1 MLLFHKNV
9 VTLDPCYSDCV
20 CGRKSTFVT
29 WSIGISLGITT
40 KENKYG
46 VDNPL
51 QRVDFFWKG
60 KLGFV
65 FLYLVS
71 VSAFCPGT
79 LQMQVE
85 VLTLAVSC
93 LIQRLLLV
101 FFTVESSLSLTDN
114 SRVEFVVQDIQ
125 LTSGSIFPKS
135 LEILTV
141 EKNLLT
147 QG

>member
-1 MLLFHKNV
+1 MKFI
-9 VTLDPCYSDCV
+9 TLS
-20 CGRKSTFVT
+20 KELTFF
-29 WSIGISLGITT
+29 L
-40 KENKYG
+40 K
-46 VDNPL
+46 D
-51 QRVDFFWKG
+51 

-71 VSAFCPGT
+71 VSGFCPGA

-85 VLTLAVSC
+85 VLRLAVSC
-93 LIQRLLLV
+93 LIQTLLLV
-101 FFTVESSLSLTDN
+101 FFTAESSLSLTAD

-125 LTSGSIFPKS
+125 LTSGSIFPES